1 MSGKTDVDRVALD
14 ACKARIQDIVRE
26 VSGDDAIHAAFM
38 VGLIVGQ
45 ADRWVSH
52 GAPNTAAE
60 RLSEAERYLGK
71 AKSAAAREGI
81 RL

>member
-1 MSGKTDVDRVALD
+1 MSGKIEIDRAALD
-14 ACKARIQDIVRE
+14 ACRARINQIVRE

-52 GAPNTAAE
+52 GAPVAAAK